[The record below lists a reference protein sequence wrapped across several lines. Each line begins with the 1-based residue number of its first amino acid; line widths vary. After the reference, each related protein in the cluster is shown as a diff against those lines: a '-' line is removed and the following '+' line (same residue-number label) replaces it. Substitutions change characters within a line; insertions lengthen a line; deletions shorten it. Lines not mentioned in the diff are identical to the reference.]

1 MKGAAVVAN
10 SGRILVRSIEFNQ
23 PPFRKLSKLR
33 IDFAERVT
41 LIAGHNGIGKSTIL
55 GLLANTFGITTK
67 EPRTYFG
74 ESFYTN
80 IEKIVYLS
88 LEEAVYAKD
97 NPTSAPIVVSTVGEV
112 TVRKRSAMTQRTV
125 WNRARVVP
133 RTVEKAADDPV
144 GQDAKVPL
152 PTIFLGLRRLAPIGE
167 ADEKDVASSLLQM
180 DEEDR
185 RLMVDFVGSVI
196 VGARVNDQMTQT
208 VIRGAGKTSI
218 QPGFD
223 THDAMAISTGQD
235 SLGSIAT
242 AFASFNRLR
251 REQGAAYQGG
261 LLVIDEVDVGFHPHA
276 LERLAGALKK
286 HAKKLEVQVIA
297 TTHSPALI
305 ECIHPD
311 GKGVA
316 LAPDAVVYLLDT
328 ARPRVAEDQSLTAI
342 LDDMALRE
350 NVPQTS
356 TKPKLGVYFEDKEGV
371 QIFDAIVTRGKRMSL
386 SRKYDVTVKPIALE
400 VGGSNLL
407 KLPEHDP
414 IFKDRVLVVDADT
427 TVPAKAKKRGNVVK
441 LPCPTGATGTA
452 RSPENMIIQFLVAMT
467 KAKDGVYLDAMLS
480 LNVKNVSTDKIL
492 NTFFQDGPKVST
504 DRESTKKWWNKNWPK
519 LKAWKVIEVWAD
531 CHQAEVNLFLDEFE
545 NAVKVTS
552 TRLR

>member
-1 MKGAAVVAN
+1 VVAN

-23 PPFRKLSKLR
+23 PPFRKLSTLR

-55 GLLANTFGITTK
+55 GLLANTFGITSK

-88 LEEAVYAKD
+88 LEEAAYAKE

-112 TVRKRSAMTQRTV
+112 TVRKRSAMTQRTI

-167 ADEKDVASSLLQM
+167 ADEKDVASSDLQM
-180 DEEDR
+180 DTEDR

-196 VGARVNDQMTQT
+196 LGVHVNDHVTQT
-208 VIRGAGKTSI
+208 VISGAGKTSI

-223 THDAMAISTGQD
+223 AHDAMAISTGQD

-242 AFASFNRLR
+242 AFASFNRLK
-251 REQGAAYQGG
+251 REQGDAYQGG
-261 LLVIDEVDVGFHPHA
+261 LLVIDEIDVGFHPHA
-276 LERLAGALKK
+276 LERLASALKK
-286 HAKKLEVQVIA
+286 YAKRLDVQVVA

-316 LAPDAVVYLLDT
+316 LAPDAVIYLLDT
-328 ARPRVAEDQSLTAI
+328 AKPRVAEDQSLGAI
-342 LDDMALRE
+342 LDDMALRQV
-350 NVPQTS
+350 VPKIS
-356 TKPKLGVYFEDKEGV
+356 SKPKLGVYFEDNEGV
-371 QIFDAIVTRGKRMSL
+371 QIFDAIVTRGKRMAL

-427 TVPAKAKKRGNVVK
+427 PVPAKAKKRGNVVK
-441 LPCPTGATGTA
+441 LPCPKGATGTA
-452 RSPENMIIQFLVAMT
+452 RSPENMIIQFLIAMT
-467 KAKDGVYLDAMLS
+467 KAKDGVYLDALLN
-480 LNVKNVSTDKIL
+480 LNVKNPSTDKIFG
-492 NTFFQDGPKVST
+492 TFFPDGTNVST
-504 DRESTKKWWNKNWPK
+504 DRVATKKWWNKNWTK
-519 LKAWKVIEVWAD
+519 LKGWKVIESWVK
-531 CHQAEVNLFLDEFE
+531 CHPAEVNQFIEDFE
-545 NAVKVTS
+545 AAVKVTS

>member
-1 MKGAAVVAN
+1 MLAN

-23 PPFRKLSKLR
+23 PPFRKLSTLR

-55 GLLANTFGITTK
+55 GLLANTFGVTSK

-88 LEEAVYAKD
+88 LEEAAYAKE
-97 NPTSAPIVVSTVGEV
+97 NPTSAPIVVSTVGNV
-112 TVRKRSAMTQRTV
+112 TVRKRSAMTQRTI

-167 ADEKDVASSLLQM
+167 ADEKDVASSDLQM
-180 DEEDR
+180 DAEDR

-196 VGARVNDQMTQT
+196 LGAHVNDHVTQT
-208 VIRGAGKTSI
+208 FIRGAGKTSI

-223 THDAMAISTGQD
+223 AHDAMAISTGQD

-242 AFASFNRLR
+242 AFASFNRLK
-251 REQGAAYQGG
+251 REQGAEYQGG
-261 LLVIDEVDVGFHPHA
+261 LLVIDEIDVGFHPHA
-276 LERLAGALKK
+276 LERLASALKTY
-286 HAKKLEVQVIA
+286 AKRLKVQVVA

-328 ARPRVAEDQSLTAI
+328 AKPRIAEDQSLGAI
-342 LDDMALRE
+342 LDDMALRQD
-350 NVPQTS
+350 VPKS
-356 TKPKLGVYFEDKEGV
+356 SLKPKLGVYFEDKEGV
-371 QIFDAIVTRGKRMSL
+371 QIFDAIVTRGKRMIL

-407 KLPEHDP
+407 RLPEHDP

-427 TVPAKAKKRGNVVK
+427 PVPAKAKKRGNVVK
-441 LPCPTGATGTA
+441 LPCPKGATGTA

-467 KAKDGVYLDAMLS
+467 KAKDGVYLGALLE
-480 LNVKNVSTDKIL
+480 LNVKNPSTDKIL
-492 NTFFQDGPKVST
+492 STFFPDGLKVST
-504 DRESTKKWWNKNWPK
+504 DRESTKKWWNRNWPK
-519 LKAWKVIEVWAD
+519 LKEWKVIEGWTK
-531 CHQAEVNLFLDEFE
+531 CHPAEINQFIEDFDA
-545 NAVKVTS
+545 AVKVTS